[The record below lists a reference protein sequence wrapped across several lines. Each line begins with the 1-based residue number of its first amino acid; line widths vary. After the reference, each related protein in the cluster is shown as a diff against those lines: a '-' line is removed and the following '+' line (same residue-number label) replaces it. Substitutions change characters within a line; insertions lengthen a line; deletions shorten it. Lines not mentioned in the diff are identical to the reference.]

1 MVITYLKNLLSE
13 IKPDKEIPKKYIST
27 KEIKEKYPCLYKK
40 AGKERLE
47 KIIDLGAEIYGINKD
62 AFNADKKGRVVS
74 ESWKKQFFGDAEDLI
89 KQVEPENLENILSL
103 AASAS
108 KTTLKM
114 VGPSLLD
121 HYRRLI
127 HKVGYDEYMTI
138 ANISVE
144 ISKLDLLNLGKWSN
158 KACYPYL
165 ENSLEIITTFGYDEL
180 IDIGNTCLRQ
190 KKSNPDVWAS
200 IFGNYLELRSVLS
213 IDLIEEIYN
222 LASLLSNK
230 EISLSNE
237 KMKLWKKDCI
247 GRDSLDHLKEYNFV
261 SNVSSL
267 IKKIPLSDEDSLK
280 EILSATYDYAKE
292 YPESAFLTFSYSPQL
307 ISCGGVKHYKRI
319 IDFQKKLELNVD
331 STNIALDRWNE
342 FIIKYGLNPTKEIVQ
357 YGNQLRRY
365 NPRMPRVLLLS
376 GLDILEKVGK
386 DKSMEILKSIVLIST
401 NNAYIGETILSQTAK
416 VLNSLGYEK
425 TIKWYN
431 AFDK

>member
-27 KEIKEKYPCLYKK
+27 REIKEKYPVLYEK

-47 KIIDLGAEIYGINKD
+47 KIINFGHEIHGD
-62 AFNADKKGRVVS
+62 AFNADKKEQDVI
-74 ESWKKQFFGDAEDLI
+74 EYWKKHFFSNAEDLI

-114 VGPSLLD
+114 VGPCLLD
-121 HYRRLI
+121 HSRGLI
-127 HKVGYDEYMTI
+127 HKVGCDKYLAI
-138 ANISVE
+138 ANISIE
-144 ISKLDLLNLGKWSN
+144 ISKLDLPNLHKWGN
-158 KACYPYL
+158 KAYNSYL
-165 ENSLEIITTFGYDEL
+165 EKSQNIINTFGYDEL

-200 IFGNYLELRSVLS
+200 IFENYVEIRKTLS
-213 IDLIEEIYN
+213 INLIEEIHN

-237 KMKLWKKDCI
+237 KIKLWREDCV
-247 GRDSLDHLKEYNFV
+247 GRDSLYRLKEFNFV
-261 SNVSSL
+261 SHVSSL

-280 EILSATYDYAKE
+280 DILSATYDYAKDN
-292 YPESAFLTFSYSPQL
+292 PESAFLTFSYSPQL

-342 FIIKYGLNPTKEIVQ
+342 FVIQYGLNATEEIVQ
-357 YGNQLRRY
+357 YGTQLRRY
-365 NPRMPRVLLLS
+365 NQRFPRVLLLS
-376 GLDILEKVGK
+376 GLEILEKVGK
-386 DKSMEILKSIVLIST
+386 DKSMKILKSIVLISA
-401 NNAYIGETILSQTAK
+401 NNASIGETILSQTPEL
-416 VLNSLGYEK
+416 LNNLGYEK